1 MLRSPAG
8 SGQIRRS
15 CFLLYGLRLRDGVE
29 MSSKLDVLF
38 STIHLPK
45 HRYGTLAVTRVG
57 FNASPPSSS
66 VALQWTPP
74 IPTHIP
80 IAQHPRGFSGGHR
93 RMRGPARAGHGSPFP
108 SPPPRSPPGRGRE
121 QAPGRDGTGPRW
133 GLGHFPPAPGRDGTG
148 LRWGL
153 GHLPPAPARRT
164 ATLSSPADVSGFG
177 RGPAASLLPAGP
189 PRARARGGRVLP
201 PRLLPPG
208 PGRPSAA
215 WERAGGA
222 EAGAG
227 PWRREGR
234 WPGQAP
240 GGSGGRRRR
249 GAAERRGGGARAGGP
264 SSGAG
269 SRGGAGQVPGG
280 VRKGGGA
287 GPGAERGWRGGG

>member
-45 HRYGTLAVTRVG
+45 HRYGTLAVTHVG

-74 IPTHIP
+74 PFLRTSRLLSTP
-80 IAQHPRGFSGGHR
+80 EAFRVGTAACVAQRGPGTAPLFRRRRPGPHRAVAESRPRG
-93 RMRGPARAGHGSPFP
+93 
-108 SPPPRSPPGRGRE
+108 
-121 QAPGRDGTGPRW
+121 GTGPGPGGASATFPRPQAGTGPGSGGASATFPRPQPGGLPPSLPRPTCL
-133 GLGHFPPAPGRDGTG
+133 GLGAAPP
-148 LRWGL
+148 
-153 GHLPPAPARRT
+153 LP
-164 ATLSSPADVSGFG
+164 SC
-177 RGPAASLLPAGP
+177 
-189 PRARARGGRVLP
+189 
-201 PRLLPPG
+201 PPG

>member
-1 MLRSPAG
+1 MWAST
-8 SGQIRRS
+8 
-15 CFLLYGLRLRDGVE
+15 LL
-29 MSSKLDVLF
+29 
-38 STIHLPK
+38 LP
-45 HRYGTLAVTRVG
+45 H
-57 FNASPPSSS
+57 
-66 VALQWTPP
+66 LQWLC
-74 IPTHIP
+74 
-80 IAQHPRGFSGGHR
+80 SG
-93 RMRGPARAGHGSPFP
+93 
-108 SPPPRSPPGRGRE
+108 PPPRSYAHPDCSAPPRLFGWAPQHAWPSEGRARLPFSVAAAPVPTGPWQRAGPGAG
-121 QAPGRDGTGPRW
+121 QDRAPVGPRPLSPGPRPGRDRAPVGPRPPSPGPSPEDCHPLFPGRRVW
-133 GLGHFPPAPGRDGTG
+133 VWARPRRFPPA
-148 LRWGL
+148 
-153 GHLPPAPARRT
+153 RR
-164 ATLSSPADVSGFG
+164 
-177 RGPAASLLPAGP
+177 AA
-189 PRARARGGRVLP
+189 
-201 PRLLPPG
+201 PG